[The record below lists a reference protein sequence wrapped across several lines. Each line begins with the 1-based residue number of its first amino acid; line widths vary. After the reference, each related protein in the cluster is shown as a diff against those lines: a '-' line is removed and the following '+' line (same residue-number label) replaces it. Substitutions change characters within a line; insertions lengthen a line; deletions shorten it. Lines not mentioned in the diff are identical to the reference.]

1 MHLFLQAFLPLLDF
15 DLCLSSRSLDEQIVH
30 QVTNGRLIPWD
41 NEHDKMQTVVGTTIG
56 ALSPISST
64 FSFFNKI
71 GGTLIT
77 EHGIIPVV
85 VSTFVVRVEPFYI
98 LTSFRDHTDLKRSRD
113 RVVLQ
118 VTIVPV
124 SKRHGI
130 VETRPWRETGCIM
143 VMKSVNCIIINTCI
157 KGMCRVVFK
166 ANEELLTVGDTEALH
181 FYRAPIA
188 YTSRVLHKWEIIFI
202 PWEQLPQS
210 ILIVF
215 RWFLICAVCWCT
227 VSFQFGSRNRA
238 ICEIGELYHYWFIN

>member
-1 MHLFLQAFLPLLDF
+1 
-15 DLCLSSRSLDEQIVH
+15 
-30 QVTNGRLIPWD
+30 
-41 NEHDKMQTVVGTTIG
+41 MQTVVDMTIG
-56 ALSPISST
+56 ALSPIPSN

-130 VETRPWRETGCIM
+130 VETRPWREAGCIAGIEK
-143 VMKSVNCIIINTCI
+143 VTNISIIINE
-157 KGMCRVVFK
+157 MCRVVFK

-181 FYRAPIA
+181 FYRPLIA
-188 YTSRVLHKWEIIFI
+188 YTSRILHI
-202 PWEQLPQS
+202 
-210 ILIVF
+210 
-215 RWFLICAVCWCT
+215 
-227 VSFQFGSRNRA
+227 
-238 ICEIGELYHYWFIN
+238 